1 MSRNGGRVPQR
12 ANPHLNTN
20 FSLNITHSS
29 LDSVPIH
36 EDQID
41 VVIMELNL
49 AVFKTRK
56 CPKKEEVKSH
66 QPSIITSNARSTT
79 MR

>member
-12 ANPHLNTN
+12 TNPHLKTN
-20 FSLNITHSS
+20 VSVNVTHSS
-29 LDSVPIH
+29 LDSIPIH

-56 CPKKEEVKSH
+56 CPRKEEVKSH
-66 QPSIITSNARSTT
+66 QPSITTSNALSTT